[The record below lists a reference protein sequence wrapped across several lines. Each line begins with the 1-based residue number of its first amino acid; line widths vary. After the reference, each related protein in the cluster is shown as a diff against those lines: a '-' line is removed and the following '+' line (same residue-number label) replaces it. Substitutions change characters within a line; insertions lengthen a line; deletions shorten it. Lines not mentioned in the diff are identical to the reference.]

1 MAGHAIWSGTISFGL
16 VSIPVKLFTAVRE
29 SEGIHFNLLH
39 AKDEGRIHNLR
50 KCSECGK
57 EVAWTDL
64 VKGYEFEKGQYVTV
78 TDEELKS
85 YRPEATQSIDIV
97 EFVDMPEIDPMLYD
111 KPYYIEPEKKGR
123 HAYALLREA
132 LKKSGK
138 VGIAKVVLRTRE
150 YLAAVKPA
158 GNALVLEMM
167 HFANEIV
174 KPDAFDFPPAKEK
187 TPEGEMKAALMLID
201 AMAKEFDPTEF
212 HDKYREELKAMLDA
226 KAEGAPP
233 PKVKSKGA
241 ASTNVVDLMA
251 VLQKSLSATKAGPSV
266 HAARADGEGGHG
278 GKATKGSKAG
288 GANGA
293 RKSASKAARGR
304 SETSSSARRKAS

>member
-1 MAGHAIWSGTISFGL
+1 MAAHAIWSGTISFGL

-29 SEGIHFNLLH
+29 SEGIHFSLLH
-39 AKDEGRIHNLR
+39 GKDEGKIHNLR
-50 KCSECGK
+50 KCDNCGK
-57 EVAWTDL
+57 EVPWSDV
-64 VKGYEFEKGQYVTV
+64 VKGYEVEKGQYVVV
-78 TDEELKS
+78 TDQELKS

-123 HAYALLREA
+123 HAYGLLREA
-132 LKKSGK
+132 LRKSGK

-150 YLAAVKPA
+150 YLAAVRPN

-167 HFANEIV
+167 HFASEIV

-187 TPEGEMKAALMLID
+187 TPEGEMKAAIMLID

-212 HDKYREELKAMLDA
+212 HDKYREELKKMLEA
-226 KAEGAPP
+226 RAEGAPP
-233 PKVKSKGA
+233 PKPKKGA
-241 ASTNVVDLMA
+241 PKSNVLDLMA

-266 HAARADGEGGHG
+266 HAAH
-278 GKATKGSKAG
+278 
-288 GANGA
+288 
-293 RKSASKAARGR
+293 ASKAKEAPAAKAKGKKSAAKPARGR
-304 SETSSSARRKAS
+304 DAATARRKAS